1 MHQGNDI
8 MKNILLINNTEQLI
22 LPFEHD
28 EHTLKD
34 HLQKLTGCDLR
45 LILTDNASSML
56 SVRKKAEN
64 ITVRLHKMFLHAGT
78 DVCLEVA
85 DFIKKGRSNGQYIRS
100 FIRQNRY
107 LLKKKSPVKLK
118 SRVTGEHY
126 CLQTIYDSL
135 NSEYFDGAISAPITW
150 GRSSSQK
157 RVRMRTMGSYNAETG
172 TIRINPLLDKKAVPS
187 YFLEFV
193 VYHEMLHAYLGIKT
207 MNGRRSI
214 HSREFRLHEKK
225 FKHYAKAMEWERI
238 RFGLRCQKVEA
249 EP

>member
-1 MHQGNDI
+1 
-8 MKNILLINNTEQLI
+8 LIANLQQLD

-34 HLQKLTGCDLR
+34 QLQKLTGRDLC
-45 LILTDNASSML
+45 LIITDNATSML

-85 DFIKKGRSNGQYIRS
+85 DFIKKGRSNGQNIRS

-118 SRVTGEHY
+118 SRVAGENY
-126 CLQTIYDSL
+126 CLQSIYDSL
-135 NSEYFDGAISAPITW
+135 NSEYFDGAISASITW
-150 GRSSSQK
+150 GKSSSQK
-157 RVRMRTMGSYNAETG
+157 RVRMRTMGSYNAETNS
-172 TIRINPLLDKKAVPS
+172 IRINLLLDKKTVPV

-207 MNGRRSI
+207 RNGRRSI

-225 FKHYAKAMEWERI
+225 FRDYEKAMEWEVQ
-238 RFGLRCQKVEA
+238 RFGLRR
-249 EP
+249 

>member
-1 MHQGNDI
+1 
-8 MKNILLINNTEQLI
+8 
-22 LPFEHD
+22 
-28 EHTLKD
+28 
-34 HLQKLTGCDLR
+34 
-45 LILTDNASSML
+45 ML

-85 DFIKKGRSNGQYIRS
+85 DFIKKGRSNGQNIRS
-100 FIRQNRY
+100 FIRQNRHF
-107 LLKKKSPVKLK
+107 LKQKSPVKLK

-135 NSEYFDGAISAPITW
+135 NIEYFDGVISAPITW

-157 RVRMRTMGSYNAETG
+157 RAKMRTMGSYNAG
-172 TIRINPLLDKKAVPS
+172 NSTIRINPLLDKKTVPA

-207 MNGRRSI
+207 RNGRRSI
-214 HSREFRLHEKK
+214 HSREFRLLEKK
-225 FKHYAKAMEWERI
+225 FRHYEKAMEWERQ
-238 RFGLRCQKVEA
+238 RFGLRLRKGEA
-249 EP
+249 GS